1 MIIGHEKDVLGI
13 TMNSPDVKGAVMK
26 ALIGP
31 DEGWQD
37 HVMRVVELESG
48 GYSPKHAHP
57 WPHINY
63 VLEGSGALYFEGKD
77 NPVAAGS
84 YAYVPAGQEHQ
95 YKNTGDGIFRFIC
108 IVPKE
113 GHIT

>member
-1 MIIGHEKDVLGI
+1 MFVGDEKDVLKI
-13 TMNSPDVKGAVMK
+13 KMESPEVKGAAMK

-37 HVMRVVELESG
+37 YVMRVVELESG
-48 GYSPKHAHP
+48 GYSPKHTHP

-63 VLEGSGALYFEGKD
+63 VLTGKGELHFEGQD
-77 NPVAAGS
+77 NPVAVGS
-84 YAYVPAGQEHQ
+84 YAYVPAGKEHQ
-95 YKNTGDGIFRFIC
+95 YKNTGDDIFRFIC

-113 GHIT
+113 GHII